1 MTLFVTSARQKTVSQ
16 MILQALAIGP
26 KDSVEILRALSDRA
40 SLPGHWDP
48 SALDA
53 LLRRLMQRGFVEAR
67 WELGGG
73 TGARR
78 YHLTRLGEQRLA
90 LAPPDPDGSLAAES
104 EWVTRSLA
112 GSYSV
117 IRSLGRGATGA
128 VYLALDPVL
137 QRYVAV
143 KVLQRHL
150 AQEPA
155 MRDRFLREAR
165 TNAAL
170 AHPAIVPV
178 FGMMANADLVYF
190 AMQYVP
196 GDSLAV
202 MLRDRGRLPAAE
214 ACRILAELAGA
225 LDYAHRQR
233 VVHRDVKPENILVH
247 RDTGMPMLTDFGV
260 ARAVSLDAMLAEEQ
274 KAERELFWGTPHF
287 MSPEQIA
294 GEDQLDGRSDLYA
307 LGALGYTMLTG
318 RVPFDG
324 AGPLEIAA
332 RQLTSRP
339 PEIDAFAPGT
349 PEALVHAITRCLAR
363 HPGDRWQ
370 DGRALREALIGEGV
384 LAKRKWWQR
393 GAG

>member
-1 MTLFVTSARQKTVSQ
+1 MTLSVTSARQKTVSQ
-16 MILQALAIGP
+16 LILQALAVGP
-26 KDSVEILRALSDRA
+26 RNSAELLRALSERA
-40 SLPGHWDP
+40 SLPSHWDP
-48 SALDA
+48 NALDA
-53 LLRRLMQRGFVEAR
+53 ILRRLMQRGFVEAR
-67 WELGGG
+67 WELGGSAG
-73 TGARR
+73 GRR

-90 LAPPDPDGSLAAES
+90 LAPPDPDGNLAAEA

-112 GSYSV
+112 DAYAV
-117 IRSLGRGATGA
+117 IRPLGRGATGA
-128 VYLALDPVL
+128 VYLALDRTL

-143 KVLQRHL
+143 KLLQRPL
-150 AQEPA
+150 AQDAA
-155 MRDRFLREAR
+155 MRERFLREAR

-178 FGMMANADLVYF
+178 FGMVASADLVYF

-202 MLRDRGRLPAAE
+202 MLRERGRLPAHD

-233 VVHRDVKPENILVH
+233 VVHRDVKPENILIH

-260 ARAVSLDAMLAEEQ
+260 ARAVSLDAMVVEEQ

-294 GEDQLDGRSDLYA
+294 GEDSLDGRSDLYA

-318 RVPFDG
+318 RPPFEG
-324 AGPLEIAA
+324 QGPVQIAA
-332 RQLTSRP
+332 RQLTTTP
-339 PEIDAFAPGT
+339 PAVAELAPDA
-349 PEALVHAITRCLAR
+349 PESLVHAITRCLAR
-363 HPGDRWQ
+363 YPGDRWQ

-384 LAKRKWWQR
+384 LAKKRWWKR
-393 GAG
+393 GVG